1 MESLTDGR
9 TTIFIAHRLSPIER
23 ADRIAVLDR
32 GHVVEREMLAELLS
46 RDGLYTKLPRIQFAT
61 ATAVV

>member
-9 TTIFIAHRLSPIER
+9 KTIVIAHRLSPIER

-32 GHVVEREMLAELLS
+32 CRAVERETLAELLS
-46 RDGLYTKLPRIQFAT
+46 RDGLHAKLPRIQFAT

>member
-9 TTIFIAHRLSPIER
+9 TTIVDAHRLPPIER
-23 ADRIAVLDR
+23 ADRIAALDR
-32 GHVVEREMLAELLS
+32 YA
-46 RDGLYTKLPRIQFAT
+46 KLPRIQFAT

>member
-9 TTIFIAHRLSPIER
+9 TIIVIAHRLSPIER
-23 ADRIAVLDR
+23 ADRVAVLDR
-32 GHVVEREMLAELLS
+32 GQAVEREMLAELPS
-46 RDGLYTKLPRIQFAT
+46 RDGLYAKLPRIQFAT

>member
-9 TTIFIAHRLSPIER
+9 KTIVIAHRLSPIER
-23 ADRIAVLDR
+23 GDRVAVLDR
-32 GHVVEREMLAELLS
+32 GQVVKREMLAELLS
-46 RDGLYTKLPRIQFAT
+46 RDGLHAKLPRIQFAT